1 MLLLGVLSSLVG
13 GNWVDG
19 VPLPLLDVLAKMEGP
34 PNHQVGLGVALRGAE
49 GVRRVDT
56 NMFRS
61 MLRGSSFVE
70 SRIGQ
75 S

>member
-19 VPLPLLDVLAKMEGP
+19 VPLPLLDVLAKMEGV
-34 PNHQVGLGVALRGAE
+34 PNRQVGLGVVLRGVE
-49 GVRRVDT
+49 GVRQVDT
-56 NMFRS
+56 NMFCS
-61 MLRGSSFVE
+61 MLCGSSFGE
-70 SRIGQ
+70 SRSGR